1 MVELVPLAERI
12 GTEVRGIDVTRPIP
26 DAVFERIY
34 KAWLDS
40 TILLIR
46 EQEMTPDQHVDFT
59 RRFGEVVSY
68 TRREFAEGGRPEILV
83 LSNRTEEG
91 RPVGSPVSGRVWHTD
106 GHYLPAP
113 PAGSML
119 HAIEVPPEG
128 GDTLFANMFAA
139 WEALPARVKERI
151 EGREVVISRVRSR
164 PYNYPDRP
172 PPTEAQ
178 RAEWRDQPQPMV
190 LAHPETGR
198 KALYVGG
205 SVPWHVVGMDE
216 AESAPLVTF
225 LQEFSVLPRF
235 TYRHRW
241 RAGDI
246 ILWDNRSAMH
256 RATPYD
262 MDRYHRHMHRTTLA
276 ARH

>member
-128 GDTLFANMFAA
+128 D
-139 WEALPARVKERI
+139 
-151 EGREVVISRVRSR
+151 
-164 PYNYPDRP
+164 
-172 PPTEAQ
+172 
-178 RAEWRDQPQPMV
+178 
-190 LAHPETGR
+190 HPC
-198 KALYVGG
+198 
-205 SVPWHVVGMDE
+205 
-216 AESAPLVTF
+216 PLVAMGLVWVWF
-225 LQEFSVLPRF
+225 PLLYFNKKRPDL
-235 TYRHRW
+235 
-241 RAGDI
+241 AGST
-246 ILWDNRSAMH
+246 RGEH
-256 RATPYD
+256 AT
-262 MDRYHRHMHRTTLA
+262 HA
-276 ARH
+276 ARFIRRGLASLW